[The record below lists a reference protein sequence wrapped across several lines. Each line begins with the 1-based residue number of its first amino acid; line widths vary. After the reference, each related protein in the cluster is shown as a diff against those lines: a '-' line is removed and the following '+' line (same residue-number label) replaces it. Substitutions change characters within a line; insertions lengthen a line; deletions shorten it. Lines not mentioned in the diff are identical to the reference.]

1 MPTDHSEN
9 EVDFHTWQLIRGV
22 VLATL
27 LGVGTEHTVGSD
39 QSDLVRAPQQSA
51 QQSRNEAGQ
60 RLVEKNFNIQPTL
73 TIRPGWPLRVIVEK
87 DLVLQ
92 PYRRCM
98 RSSRPTGVSFG
109 TPKKMPRVLMV
120 QIALQYCASETSA
133 KCVMP

>member
-1 MPTDHSEN
+1 M
-9 EVDFHTWQLIRGV
+9 
-22 VLATL
+22 LATL